1 MKKKKKNAR
10 IRNVSILVV
19 LIVAVIVALNV
30 ASKDEYA
37 QTRQEVL
44 DKYLSYMD
52 SAAMTYD
59 DYLAQTDGEY
69 LADEAEEIKQKAGEY
84 TESDM
89 DGLEEKNNVLWTT
102 DKGSVTYT
110 FDVEKAGYY
119 WIRMTYH
126 PSADSTQTIMRNVYI
141 NGEIPFDGCEGM
153 IFDRIWVDDNKEWLM
168 NTDGNQAA
176 PTQVQLEGPASVCL
190 HSHERE
196 VAGDY
201 AFYFE
206 KGENTVTLESEQA
219 DMGISEIALVPASE
233 PLNYEEYYEKYAKE
247 LEAEV
252 VAANAVKDGAI
263 TVQAEDAEWKTTS
276 ALSPN
281 NDRTSVGTQPY
292 DPTYIV
298 YNTVGGS
305 NWATAG
311 QRISWTVD
319 VEQAGMYKLAV
330 RYKQYL
336 NRGFYSARYLTVN
349 DELPFAEAAEIKFSY
364 SPDWEIAYLGGDDGD
379 YYFYLQE
386 GSNEISM
393 TATLGELAGA
403 VDLVSLS
410 VDELNDLYRR
420 ITAVTGSEP
429 DQYRDYNIET
439 YVPDMVDV
447 MEIQYTRLNAV
458 VEMFGESVGSANKTS
473 TVTDMMDVLVKLIKK
488 PGDIAKYQSALNDS
502 LSALADWVNSINNLP
517 LELDY
522 VMVCGEGYRLP
533 AANGGFFANLG
544 HTWNAFVGSFTND
557 FKVHAA
563 GTEEK
568 ERKQLSVW
576 ATVDTRSEYDVIQKM
591 LNDEF
596 ADSDYEVN
604 LSMVNADTLLPAT
617 VAGEG
622 PDVAIQSSFSM
633 PNNFAYR
640 GASYDLTQFDD
651 FEEVFARFPEDLK
664 QFVEYEGG
672 VYGLPDQLS
681 FPVMLYRS
689 DILEA
694 KGLEVPETWEDLIA
708 LIPYLEADNMSVYIA
723 SNEYTT
729 LGGGSSSTTIPVNN
743 IFLSM
748 LYQNGYELYTED
760 KTKTLLENTDEML
773 VFKYWTE
780 FYTNQGLSY
789 NMNVV
794 TRFRTGEVP
803 ILIADYTYVNSI
815 NLSAPEIAGKW
826 SIAKIPGV
834 EKEDGTVDH
843 SAAAMIG
850 TSFIVK
856 SAAEANDTVDEAWD
870 FLKWWTSAE
879 TQSKYSMEL
888 KAEDG
893 EAAEFPVANVE
904 AIKNGG
910 LKAEFKEVVLSIL
923 DDLRAEPQVPGGY
936 ITGRTIRNAF
946 VSTVTNNSDP
956 VDTLYIQLDA
966 INTEITNKRQE
977 FGLTTAE

>member
-37 QTRQEVL
+37 ETRQEVL
-44 DKYLSYMD
+44 DKYLSYTD
-52 SAAMTYD
+52 TAAVTYD

-69 LADEAEEIKQKAGEY
+69 LADEAEEIKQKADEY
-84 TESDM
+84 SEADM
-89 DGLEEKNNVLWTT
+89 DELEKEKGVIWTA
-102 DKGSVTYT
+102 DSGSVTYT

-119 WIRMTYH
+119 WIRLTYY
-126 PSADSTQTIMRNVYI
+126 PSTDSTQTIMRNVYI
-141 NGEIPFDGCEGM
+141 NGELPFEGCEG
-153 IFDRIWVDDNKEWLM
+153 ITFDRIWVDDNKDWLM

-176 PTQVQLEGPASVCL
+176 PTQIQQEGPATVYL

-196 VAGDY
+196 TFGDY
-201 AFYFE
+201 VFYFK

-219 DMGISEIALVPASE
+219 VMGIGEIALVPAREQLS
-233 PLNYEEYYEKYAKE
+233 YEEYYEKYTKE
-247 LEAEV
+247 LEAEIV
-252 VAANAVKDGAI
+252 KANDVKGGAV
-263 TVQAEDAEWKTTS
+263 TVQAEDALWKSTS

-281 NDRTSVGTQPY
+281 NDRTSVKTEPY
-292 DPTYIV
+292 DPTYII

-311 QRISWTVD
+311 QKITWN
-319 VEQAGMYKLAV
+319 VEVEKAGLYKLAV

-336 NRGFYSARYLTVN
+336 NRGFYSTRYLTVN
-349 DELPFAEAAEIKFSY
+349 GELPFEEAAEIKFEY
-364 SPDWEIAYLGGDDGD
+364 SPDWEIAYIGGEDGD

-386 GSNEISM
+386 GSNEISL
-393 TATLGELAGA
+393 TATLGSLSEA
-403 VDLVSLS
+403 VDLVSVS

-420 ITAVTGSEP
+420 LTAVTGSDP
-429 DQYRDYNIET
+429 DPYRDYNIET
-439 YVPDMVDV
+439 YVPDMVDI
-447 MEIQYTRLNAV
+447 MEVQYTRLNAV

-473 TVTDMMDVLVKLIKK
+473 TVTDMMDVLIKLIKK
-488 PGDIAKYQSALNDS
+488 PADIAKHQASLNDK
-502 LSALADWVNSINNLP
+502 LSALADWVNSINDLP

-522 VMVCGEGYRLP
+522 VMVCGDGYRLP
-533 AANGGFFANLG
+533 SANGGFFANLA
-544 HTWNAFVGSFTND
+544 HTWNAFIGSYTND

-563 GTEEK
+563 GTDT
-568 ERKQLSVW
+568 ERKQLNVW

-591 LNDEF
+591 VNDAF
-596 ADSDYEVN
+596 AGSDYEVN

-617 VAGEG
+617 VAGKG

-640 GASYDLTQFDD
+640 GAAYDLTQFED
-651 FEEVFARFPEDLK
+651 FEEIFGRFPEDLRG
-664 QFVEYEGG
+664 FVEYEGG

-681 FPVMLYRS
+681 FPVMLYRK

-694 KGLEVPETWEDLIA
+694 KGLEVPETWEELIA
-708 LIPYLEADNMSVYIA
+708 VIPYLEADNMSVYIA
-723 SNEYTT
+723 SNEYNT

-748 LYQNGYELYTED
+748 LYQNGYELYSED
-760 KTKTLLENTDEML
+760 RTRTLLDGTDEML

-780 FYTNQGLSY
+780 FYTNQGLDY
-789 NMNVV
+789 TMNVV

-815 NLSAPEIAGKW
+815 NLSAPEISGKW
-826 SIAKIPGV
+826 SIAKIPGI

-850 TSFIVK
+850 ASFIV
-856 SAAEANDTVDEAWD
+856 SSTVEKDGMTDEAWE

-879 TQSKYSMEL
+879 TQASYSMEL

-904 AIKNGG
+904 AIENGG
-910 LKAEFKEVVLSIL
+910 LKTEFKEVVLSIL
-923 DDLRAEPQVPGGY
+923 DDLKAEPQIPGGY

-946 VSTVTNNSDP
+946 ISTVTDNSDP
-956 VDTLYIQLDA
+956 VDTLYIGLDA
-966 INTEITNKRQE
+966 IDTEITNKRQE